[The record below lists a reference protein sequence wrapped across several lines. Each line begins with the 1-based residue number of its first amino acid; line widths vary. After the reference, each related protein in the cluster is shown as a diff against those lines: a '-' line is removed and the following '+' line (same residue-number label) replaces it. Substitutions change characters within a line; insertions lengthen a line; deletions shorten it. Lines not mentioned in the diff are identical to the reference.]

1 MKGKN
6 LPLEGDCQM
15 KISRGT
21 YLFGFVFFGL
31 FVSLLACLFVIHT
44 HVNGGLLGKDSA
56 HRQINVRAVADCAYK
71 QDIIGENEC
80 HNTI

>member
-1 MKGKN
+1 MSN
-6 LPLEGDCQM
+6 ENFAAY
-15 KISRGT
+15 I
-21 YLFGFVFFGL
+21 FVVFC
-31 FVSLLACLFVIHT
+31 FVCLVGWFVCLFVIHT

-71 QDIIGENEC
+71 QGIIGENEY

>member
-1 MKGKN
+1 MTVKWKFRGVH
-6 LPLEGDCQM
+6 
-15 KISRGT
+15 IS
-21 YLFGFVFFGL
+21 FVCMAGL
-31 FVSLLACLFVIHT
+31 YVCSFVRSFVRSFVIHT

-71 QDIIGENEC
+71 RDIIGENEC

>member
-15 KISRGT
+15 KFSRGT
-21 YLFGFVFFGL
+21 YLVGL
-31 FVSLLACLFVIHT
+31 FVCLFVVHT

-56 HRQINVRAVADCAYK
+56 HRQINVRAVADFAYT
-71 QDIIGENEC
+71 QGMIGENER

>member
-15 KISRGT
+15 KFSRGT
-21 YLFGFVFFGL
+21 YLFPCLLVCL
-31 FVSLLACLFVIHT
+31 FVGWLVIHT

-56 HRQINVRAVADCAYK
+56 HRKIKIRAVHDYRAYK
-71 QDIIGENEC
+71 QDIIG
-80 HNTI
+80 

>member
-1 MKGKN
+1 MKGKE

-15 KISRGT
+15 KFSRGT
-21 YLFGFVFFGL
+21 YLF
-31 FVSLLACLFVIHT
+31 CLFVCLFVVHT

-56 HRQINVRAVADCAYK
+56 HRKINVRAVADCAYK
-71 QDIIGENEC
+71 QDIIGKNEC

>member
-15 KISRGT
+15 KFSRGA
-21 YLFGFVFFGL
+21 YLVGL
-31 FVSLLACLFVIHT
+31 FVCSLACLFVIHT

-56 HRQINVRAVADCAYK
+56 HRKINVRAVADCAYK
-71 QDIIGENEC
+71 QDIIGKNEC